1 MVKFERLNAIEK
13 IYSAME
19 YNIVNNKERSRF
31 EVTLNGEYAFVD
43 YRWRK
48 GDLAIMH
55 TEVPKEY
62 EGKGIAALMV
72 KHVLEYA
79 KKEHLKILVYCP
91 YTAMYIKRH
100 PEYNELVVKL

>member
-1 MVKFERLNAIEK
+1 
-13 IYSAME
+13 ME
-19 YNIVNNKERSRF
+19 YNIVDNKERSRF
-31 EVTLNGEYAFVD
+31 EVLLNGEYAFVD

-62 EGKGIAALMV
+62 EGKGIAAAMV

-79 KKEHLKILVYCP
+79 KKEGLKI
-91 YTAMYIKRH
+91 KRSFLLIITLLTGFSM
-100 PEYNELVVKL
+100 NTR

>member
-1 MVKFERLNAIEK
+1 
-13 IYSAME
+13 ME
-19 YNIVNNKERSRF
+19 YNNVVNNKERSRF
-31 EVTLNGEYAFVD
+31 EVSLNGEYAFVE
-43 YRWRK
+43 YRWHK

-55 TEVPKEY
+55 TEVPKEH
-62 EGKGIAALMV
+62 EGKGIAATMV

-79 KKEHLKILVYCP
+79 KKEGLKILVYCP